1 MKIFPTK
8 ELKFRHVDDQE
19 KSLNRLRRRTEKSKN
34 LTSSLTDKSFRGTIN
49 GNNFKLISSAIG
61 KGAFCVMSGTI
72 ESERG
77 TVRIEIHK
85 IFRIILS
92 IFLCLPIIAIVL
104 AALIG
109 KEEPNPIFIVVII
122 VQIAFIR
129 FVFIGLLFRFLAI
142 DSLNRLRD
150 VLDVE
155 WIKN

>member
-8 ELKFRHVDDQE
+8 ELKFRLVDDQE